1 MIETLAEP
9 QGEEVIPTQELNRG
23 DWRGEV
29 TGTDSD
35 HVEDAADLS
44 DGSDASRDRLLC
56 QWHRL
61 SVYADGG
68 SGHFT
73 DLPVVLHFRNGRA
86 MPMCSGASM
95 AGIAGKYRLQVS
107 EDGTEWI
114 DAGSGEFTR
123 EDYNL
128 HEIDGIYNIGD
139 LVYGSF
145 DQEYTARYVRLIS
158 DSGALSDEK
167 TLQWRREFRLYA
179 DPYVGQTM
187 PADDD
192 QLCSNLTL
200 PEDAQASDTETGGK
214 QEHAGSDDRSSG
226 EACAG

>member
-9 QGEEVIPTQELNRG
+9 QGEEVIPTQKLNRG

-29 TGTDSD
+29 TGTGSD
-35 HVEDAADLS
+35 HVEDAANLF
-44 DGSDASRDRLLC
+44 DGSDATE
-56 QWHRL
+56 
-61 SVYADGG
+61 
-68 SGHFT
+68 T
-73 DLPVVLHFRNGRA
+73 DYYVNGTDFPYTLTVDLGTSQTFQSFSFQKRQGNANVLWGINGTV
-86 MPMCSGASM
+86 
-95 AGIAGKYRLQVS
+95 GKYRLQVS
-107 EDGTEWI
+107 EGGTEWI

-128 HEIDGIYNIGD
+128 HEVDGIYNVGD

-167 TLQWRREFRLYA
+167 TFNGAEFRLYA

-187 PADDD
+187 PQTTISSAD
-192 QLCSNLTL
+192 LTL
-200 PEDAQASDTETGGK
+200 EDAQASDTETGGK
-214 QEHAGSDDRSSG
+214 QEHAGSDDRSG

>member
-1 MIETLAEP
+1 MDLGTSQTFRSFSFQKR
-9 QGEEVIPTQELNRG
+9 QGNANVLWGIN
-23 DWRGEV
+23 
-29 TGTDSD
+29 GT
-35 HVEDAADLS
+35 V
-44 DGSDASRDRLLC
+44 
-56 QWHRL
+56 
-61 SVYADGG
+61 
-68 SGHFT
+68 
-73 DLPVVLHFRNGRA
+73 
-86 MPMCSGASM
+86 
-95 AGIAGKYRLQVS
+95 GKYRLQVS

-167 TLQWRREFRLYA
+167 TFNGAEFRLYA

-187 PADDD
+187 PQTTISSAD
-192 QLCSNLTL
+192 LTL
-200 PEDAQASDTETGGK
+200 EDAQASDTETGGK
-214 QEHAGSDDRSSG
+214 QEHAGSDDRSG